1 MKALLLPGSAVWKDF
16 LMENAAFF
24 MGGHAIDDVMWKAG
38 LEPSPLFFSFFF
50 YTALLSTRPFLWACS
65 LIGLFNIQS
74 KGRREGFFPHA
85 GEKPVM

>member
-38 LEPSPLFFSFFF
+38 REPSPLFFLLHRAIVHASFPLGVFSDW
-50 YTALLSTRPFLWACS
+50 T
-65 LIGLFNIQS
+65 
-74 KGRREGFFPHA
+74 
-85 GEKPVM
+85 V

>member
-38 LEPSPLFFSFFF
+38 LAPSPLFFLSSLFLHRAIVHASFPLGVFSDW
-50 YTALLSTRPFLWACS
+50 T
-65 LIGLFNIQS
+65 
-74 KGRREGFFPHA
+74 
-85 GEKPVM
+85 V